1 MFQYTDLRDQLAEYL
16 SEEQVALISQA
27 YLMAEAAHSGQKRF
41 TGEPYITHPIEVARI
56 LGTMRMDHETILA
69 AILHDVIED
78 TTLTKAQIGEKFGE
92 KVAELVDGV
101 SKLTQIEF
109 NSKEEAQAENF
120 RKMMLA
126 MAQDIRVILIKLAD
140 RLHNMRTLGSLPP
153 AKRRRIALE
162 TLEIYGPIA
171 ARLGINTLRVE
182 FEDLGFSALYPLR
195 HRVLKESLGRLR
207 KNRKELLDSIEKTI
221 TQETNKTKLP
231 PTIIWGRE
239 KHLYS
244 IYKKMKTK
252 ASSFAEVMDVYA
264 FRIIVDSIDTC
275 YRVLGIV
282 HNCYKPVVG
291 RFKDYIAIP
300 KANGYQ
306 SLHTTLLGPYG
317 VPIEIQIR
325 TEEMDHI
332 AENGIAA
339 HWLYKNDEQYIDAH
353 QTHVQTQTREWL
365 KNLLE
370 IQQQTGSSLEFI
382 EHVKVDL
389 FPDEVYVFTPKGN
402 ILALPQGSTPID
414 FAYSVHTDVG
424 NTCVACKINRRL
436 APLSSRLES
445 GQTVDIITTPKAHPN
460 PAWLS
465 FTISGKARTNIRH
478 WLKNQRRSE
487 SCELGKRLIEKALGT
502 FYLALAQ
509 LEPIHVKQ
517 TLRALNIDSFET
529 LCEEVGLGTRMAG
542 LVAQR
547 LAGGTHPSGT
557 EGTGALAIQGT
568 EGLAVSYAHCCYPI
582 PGDPIIGYLEHGTG
596 LVIHQ
601 ESCQNVHLDKESA
614 HYIHVRWEGEVNK
627 EFPVELKVD
636 ALNRRGVLA
645 MMANTI
651 AEGSSNI
658 IDVTID
664 ERDHHHNTIN
674 FVLSVRNR
682 AHLARLMRRL
692 RAISEVIKIVR
703 TKG

>member
-16 SEEQVALISQA
+16 SEEQVEAISQA
-27 YLMAEAAHSGQKRF
+27 YLLGEAAHSGQKRF

-56 LGTMRMDHETILA
+56 LATMRMDHETIIA

-78 TTLTKAQIGEKFGE
+78 TSLTKAQLSEKFGL
-92 KVAELVDGV
+92 KVGELVDGV

-140 RLHNMRTLGSLPP
+140 RLHNMRTLAGLPP

-162 TLEIYGPIA
+162 TLEIYAPIA
-171 ARLGINTLRVE
+171 ARLGMNTLRVE
-182 FEDLGFSALYPLR
+182 FEDLGFAALYPMR
-195 HRVLKESLGRLR
+195 YRILKDALGRIR
-207 KNRKELLDSIEKTI
+207 KNRKALLDSIETAL
-221 TQETNKTKLP
+221 TQATNQAKLP
-231 PTIIWGRE
+231 PAIVWGRE

-252 ASSFAEVMDVYA
+252 GSSFAEVMDVYA
-264 FRIIVDSIDTC
+264 FRIIVDSIDMC
-275 YRVLGIV
+275 YRILGIV
-282 HNCYKPVVG
+282 HNFYKPVIG

-317 VPIEIQIR
+317 VPIEVQIR
-325 TEEMDHI
+325 TEEMDQI

-339 HWLYKNDEQYIDAH
+339 HWLYKNDEKQFDTSQI
-353 QTHVQTQTREWL
+353 QVQTQTREWL

-382 EHVKVDL
+382 ENVKVDL

-436 APLSSRLES
+436 APLSTRLES
-445 GQTVDIITTPKAHPN
+445 GQTIDVITTPKAHPN

-465 FTISGKARTNIRH
+465 FAVSGKARSNIRH
-478 WLKNQRRSE
+478 WLKNQRRTE
-487 SCELGKRLIEKALGT
+487 SCDLGKRLIERALGT
-502 FYLALAQ
+502 FYLSIAQ
-509 LEPIHVKQ
+509 LDPLRVKQ
-517 TLRALNIDSFET
+517 TLLDLGVDSFET
-529 LCEEVGLGTRMAG
+529 LCEEVGLGTRIAA

-547 LAGGTHPSGT
+547 LAGGPHLAPNAGT
-557 EGTGALAIQGT
+557 ALAIQGT
-568 EGLAVSYAHCCYPI
+568 EGLVVSYAQCCYPI
-582 PGDPIIGYLEHGTG
+582 PGDPIIGHLKQGTG
-596 LVIHQ
+596 LIIHQ
-601 ESCQNVHLDKESA
+601 ESCKNIRSEKDNA
-614 HYIHVRWEGEVNK
+614 HYIHVRWEGEINK

-636 ALNRRGVLA
+636 VLNRRGVLA
-645 MMANTI
+645 MMAKTI

-658 IDVTID
+658 VDVTID
-664 ERDHHHNTIN
+664 EHDNQHNSVS

-692 RAISEVIKIVR
+692 KTISEVTKIVR
-703 TKG
+703 IKG

>member
-1 MFQYTDLRDQLAEYL
+1 MFQYTDLRDLLAEYL
-16 SEEQVALISQA
+16 SEEQVESVSEA
-27 YLMAEAAHSGQKRF
+27 YLMAKMAHSGQKRY

-56 LGTMRMDHETILA
+56 LATMRMDYDSILA

-78 TTLTKAQIGEKFGE
+78 TTLTKVQLSEKFGP

-109 NSKEEAQAENF
+109 NSREEAQAENF

-140 RLHNMRTLGSLPP
+140 RLHNMRTLSGLPP
-153 AKRRRIALE
+153 NKRHRIALE
-162 TLEIYGPIA
+162 TLDIYAPIA
-171 ARLGINTLRVE
+171 ARLGMNTFRVE
-182 FEDLGFSALYPLR
+182 FEDLGFAALYPMR
-195 HRVLKESLGRLR
+195 YRVLKEALSRIR
-207 KNRKELLDSIEKTI
+207 KNRKTLLDSIEI
-221 TQETNKTKLP
+221 ALTQATNQANLAP
-231 PTIIWGRE
+231 ALVWGRE

-252 ASSFAEVMDVYA
+252 SSSFAEVMDVYA

-275 YRVLGIV
+275 YRILGIV
-282 HNCYKPVVG
+282 HNFYKPVIG

-325 TEEMDHI
+325 TEEMDQI

-339 HWLYKNDEQYIDAH
+339 HWLYKNDEKYVDTAH
-353 QTHVQTQTREWL
+353 VQVQTQTQEWL

-382 EHVKVDL
+382 ENVKVDL
-389 FPDEVYVFTPKGN
+389 YPDEVYVFTPKGN

-436 APLSSRLES
+436 ATLSTRLES

-465 FTISGKARTNIRH
+465 FAVSGKARSNIRH
-478 WLKNQRRSE
+478 WLKNQHRTE
-487 SCELGKRLIEKALGT
+487 SCDLGRRLIEKALGS
-502 FYLALAQ
+502 FYLAIAQ
-509 LEPIHVKQ
+509 LDPLRVEQ
-517 TLRALNIDSFET
+517 TLLDLEVDSFET
-529 LCEEVGLGTRMAG
+529 LCEEVGLGTRLAA

-547 LAGGTHPSGT
+547 LAGGAHLVPHT
-557 EGTGALAIQGT
+557 ESALAIQGT
-568 EGLAVSYAHCCYPI
+568 EGLVVSYAQCCYPI
-582 PGDPIIGYLEHGTG
+582 PGDPIIGYLKQGTG
-596 LVIHQ
+596 LIIHQ
-601 ESCQNVHLDKESA
+601 ESCKNAPLEKENA
-614 HYIHVRWEGEVNK
+614 HSLHVRWEGEINK

-636 ALNRRGVLA
+636 VLNRRGVLA
-645 MMANTI
+645 MMAKTI
-651 AEGSSNI
+651 SEGSSNI
-658 IDVTID
+658 VDVTID
-664 ERDHHHNTIN
+664 ERDNQHNSVN

-682 AHLARLMRRL
+682 AHLARIMRRL
-692 RAISEVIKIVR
+692 RTISEVIKIVR